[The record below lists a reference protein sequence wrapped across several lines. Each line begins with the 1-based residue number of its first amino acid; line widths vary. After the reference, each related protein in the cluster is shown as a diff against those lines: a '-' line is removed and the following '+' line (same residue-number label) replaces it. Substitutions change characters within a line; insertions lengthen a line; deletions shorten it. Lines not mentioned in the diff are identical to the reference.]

1 MKKTADYPRRLDWRK
16 IKNIAPLLRLTNS
29 ELKTKAL
36 NVVSLIRSILSYH
49 KEQGIELM
57 SKLRKREVTEVEFQ
71 RLSDV
76 EMKRATD
83 EIDSKATVDAIMI
96 FDELNRRVPTTAKG
110 QLGLPPQLRSAD
122 KRDPNLSMNRIAVS
136 IGSEFGTAPLLANNI
151 EELAKALPY

>member
-1 MKKTADYPRRLDWRK
+1 
-16 IKNIAPLLRLTNS
+16 
-29 ELKTKAL
+29 
-36 NVVSLIRSILSYH
+36 
-49 KEQGIELM
+49 M